1 MSRIFFLSL
10 LLFAFFVSAAAYITD
25 VKLEQMYEDVY
36 GVRIIGVA
44 SGVKLDIVGNVEVVD
59 ASNFEFR
66 LSNALNNSAYR
77 VVAASARALQNPVVI
92 AVRPRAS
99 EAVVRVKVIEVSDEN
114 GITTKVERTFTAT
127 LTATATIPR
136 PLTTITPTT
145 TTVPN
150 VVTSSAQGM
159 EPLVWLVAALVAAA
173 VVVAGVFAARLL
185 QGGPSFVLVGPAGVA
200 VKFRGSRTVRRSDLE
215 QVLPGHLLQYVS
227 RSGHF
232 KIVFRGNTAYLVPIK
247 QVSVGGQAVTAPTP
261 LRDGDRIEIGPAVL
275 VFRYAG

>member
-10 LLFAFFVSAAAYITD
+10 LIFAFFVSAAAYITD
-25 VKLEQMYEDVY
+25 VKLEQIYEDVY
-36 GVRIIGVA
+36 AVRIIGVA
-44 SGVKLDIVGNVEVVD
+44 AGVKLDIVGNVEVIN
-59 ASNFEFR
+59 ASNFDFR
-66 LSNALNNSAYR
+66 LYNALNSSAYR
-77 VVAASARALQNPVVI
+77 VVVASARALQNPVVI

-99 EAVVRVKVIEVSDEN
+99 EAVVRVKVVEVSDEN
-114 GITTKVERTFTAT
+114 GITTKVERSFTAT
-127 LTATATIPR
+127 LTATAAIPR

-150 VVTSSAQGM
+150 VATSSAQGI
-159 EPLVWLVAALVAAA
+159 EPLVWLVAALVAAM
-173 VVVAGVFAARLL
+173 VMAGVFAARLL
-185 QGGPSFVLVGPAGVA
+185 QGGPSFVLVGPTGVA
-200 VKFRGSRTVRRSDLE
+200 VKFRGSRTVRRSDLV

-261 LRDGDRIEIGPAVL
+261 LRDGDRIEIGPTVL
-275 VFRYAG
+275 VFRYVG